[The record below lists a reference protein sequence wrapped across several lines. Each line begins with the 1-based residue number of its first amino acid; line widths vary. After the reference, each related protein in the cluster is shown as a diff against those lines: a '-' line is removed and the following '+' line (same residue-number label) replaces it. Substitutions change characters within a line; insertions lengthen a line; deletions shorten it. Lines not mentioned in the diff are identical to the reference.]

1 MGGVRAAAFAFRE
14 SPSLLGAA
22 PTVET
27 TGTVS
32 VSDVSFDESQSA
44 SAWDRDGGLVGG
56 WERPPVASRRN
67 ELLANCGEQVPRLED
82 PFELVFAAVVELD
95 A

>member
-56 WERPPVASRRN
+56 WERPPVASR
-67 ELLANCGEQVPRLED
+67 
-82 PFELVFAAVVELD
+82 
-95 A
+95 